1 MGIDSNK
8 NPTVRNSG
16 MEIFTVSPGRACL
29 QGERVYTLVLGLLTK
44 RVKVISGLQANF
56 TGKATLSPGLTLSA
70 LLTSFVKRDILY
82 TCNVQ
87 DLK

>member
-1 MGIDSNK
+1 
-8 NPTVRNSG
+8 

-29 QGERVYTLVLGLLTK
+29 QGERVYTLVLA
-44 RVKVISGLQANF
+44 ISGLQASF
-56 TGKATLSPGLTLSA
+56 TGKVTISPGLTLPA
-70 LLTSFVKRDILY
+70 LLMFFVKRDILY

>member
-8 NPTVRNSG
+8 SPTVRNSG

-29 QGERVYTLVLGLLTK
+29 QEERVYTLVLA
-44 RVKVISGLQANF
+44 ISGLQANF
-56 TGKATLSPGLTLSA
+56 TGKATLSPGLTLPA
-70 LLTSFVKRDILY
+70 LLMCFVKRDILY